1 MWPLWAVSTRSRAA
15 CLPALRPDPTQLRQ
29 MLLLSGAGRS
39 VPSDGERLR
48 RLRRNRLRAIN
59 FSWRGR
65 CRRRRRRSRWRQL
78 SWQNDQQNATFFSGN
93 CCQQQQQ
100 QHFPIF
106 LHVPPFSSFPLSLFF
121 LGVFNLPPWL
131 ITDRQSR
138 PCFVFYCEQGC
149 QAHCRDCNIIFV
161 IVHNLVIF
169 CRGRKFATLGEKNDV
184 ELHMLRV
191 VQVHFSFLLYFFGGC
206 VCFWEHVVHVV
217 SFVVCFFFFCS
228 MWVVMIALFVCLV

>member
-39 VPSDGERLR
+39 VPSDGDRLR

-106 LHVPPFSSFPLSLFF
+106 LHVPPFSSFPLSLSLF
-121 LGVFNLPPWL
+121 
-131 ITDRQSR
+131 
-138 PCFVFYCEQGC
+138 
-149 QAHCRDCNIIFV
+149 
-161 IVHNLVIF
+161 
-169 CRGRKFATLGEKNDV
+169 RGFQFTTMINHRSTVAPLF
-184 ELHMLRV
+184 R
-191 VQVHFSFLLYFFGGC
+191 FLLRTGLSGTLQRLQHYIC
-206 VCFWEHVVHVV
+206 H
-217 SFVVCFFFFCS
+217 SS
-228 MWVVMIALFVCLV
+228 